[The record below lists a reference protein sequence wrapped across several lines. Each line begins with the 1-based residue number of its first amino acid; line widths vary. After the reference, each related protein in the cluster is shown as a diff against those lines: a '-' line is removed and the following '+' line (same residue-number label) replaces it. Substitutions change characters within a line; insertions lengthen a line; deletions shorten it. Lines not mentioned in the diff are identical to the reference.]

1 MFPSEEFAEVVLLLV
16 VVVISVAFCL
26 PLVLVTVVVVLLI
39 FFGEFVEFTSLSSN
53 FKTVMVDGPSITV
66 SLVLLV
72 LDFLTKLG
80 FALVVV
86 LVVVDFSFVVSD
98 ELLESFFNFEFT
110 SSFKSSRSYTELS
123 SFILSHDLKSA
134 VAIRLG
140 YWDIRIFGSSD
151 IGTLGYLLTL
161 GLSKSSS
168 FVSSDSF

>member
-16 VVVISVAFCL
+16 VVVVVSSAAFCL
-26 PLVLVTVVVVLLI
+26 SVVFVTVAVVLLI

-80 FALVVV
+80 LAFVVV

-98 ELLESFFNFEFT
+98 ELSESFFNFEFT

-123 SFILSHDLKSA
+123 SFILSHDLRSA
-134 VAIRLG
+134 VTIRLG
-140 YWDIRIFGSSD
+140 YWDIVR
-151 IGTLGYLLTL
+151 
-161 GLSKSSS
+161 
-168 FVSSDSF
+168 